1 VPRTRSAAA
10 HQKVLDAVSEL
21 VAEHGIEGAS
31 MDAVARKS
39 GVSKATIY
47 KHWKDK
53 DALLL
58 EMLARMAGL
67 HGRPS
72 FDSGDTRADMI
83 AVLSYRPKEN
93 ANLRERITPHFVA
106 YSATNREFG
115 LAWRNMAMDPP
126 RRELTHLLKSG
137 IKKGELTPKLD
148 LDLCLTLLLGPI
160 LYWHIF
166 TKLRKESEDPRPLA
180 EGVVDA
186 FWRAFGIKKPRN

>member
-1 VPRTRSAAA
+1 MPRTRSAAA